1 MVFTEAIR
9 IVLPSGDFMVVTTVV
24 PLGIDGSETATALPL
39 EIVSALLPVER
50 VNLVVGVFLGA
61 IAR

>member
-1 MVFTEAIR
+1 M
-9 IVLPSGDFMVVTTVV
+9 PSGDFIVVRTVV

-39 EIVSALLPVER
+39 EIVSALLPDER